1 MSTDE
6 AFLTMKP
13 TPLFRRPLLGDDDA
27 DENEEK
33 RTLDNA
39 DAAVVTMVRCGTY
52 IYDDYKKV
60 LNNSRAH

>member
-1 MSTDE
+1 
-6 AFLTMKP
+6 MKP

-39 DAAVVTMVRCGTY
+39 DAAVVTMVRCGT
-52 IYDDYKKV
+52 
-60 LNNSRAH
+60 